1 MVCHKIFL
9 LTNFFVSTYFSTS
22 YVQKKEVNLAIKIG
36 EMTII
41 ELVDIISSGETSKVQ
56 FKRELDSNDAMAAEL
71 IAFSN
76 AKGGKIFI
84 GVEDKTGELIGLNAD
99 QIRRYN
105 QLLANIASDMIKP
118 QVFIFTEV
126 INVSEDVES
135 VKKILV
141 VEISEGISKP
151 YKDKNGAVWIKQGS
165 DKRRLTDNNE
175 LIRLFQQSGLLY
187 LDEMIVP
194 QTTIADIDMS
204 KVSYYLTRI
213 HKRESEIDFDMSE
226 KLLNNLNIMKKGQL
240 TLGGLLFF
248 AKNPQKYR
256 HAFCV
261 KAVSFVGNSV
271 GGNTYRSSQDIE
283 GTIPQIFEETLRFFT
298 TNLLYVQAGQNFNSV
313 GQLEISL
320 IALEELLQNALIHR
334 DYSKNAPVRV
344 MIFDHRVEIISPGT
358 LPNSLSVENI
368 KLGNAV
374 VRNNLLVSYGS
385 KWMIYRG
392 FGSGITRSLEVQPN
406 IELVNDADGEQF
418 KVIIPRPKNSIS

>member
-1 MVCHKIFL
+1 MFKKKVNSTCKIF
-9 LTNFFVSTYFSTS
+9 
-22 YVQKKEVNLAIKIG
+22 K
-36 EMTII
+36 MTII

-105 QLLANIASDMIKP
+105 QSLVSIANDMINP

-135 VKKILV
+135 GKKILV

-151 YKDKNGAVWIKQGS
+151 YKDKNGAVWLKQGS

-194 QTTIADIDMS
+194 QTTIADIDIS
-204 KVSYYLTRI
+204 KVSYYLTLLY
-213 HKRESEIDFDMSE
+213 KREREIDFDMSE
-226 KLLNNLNIMKKGQL
+226 KLLNNLNIMKEGRL

-256 HAFCV
+256 PAFCV
-261 KAVSFVGNSV
+261 KAVSFVGNSIS
-271 GGNTYRSSQDIE
+271 GNTYRSSQDIE
-283 GTIPQIFEETLRFFT
+283 GTIPQLFEETLRFFT

-344 MIFDHRVEIISPGT
+344 MIFDDRIEIISPGA

-374 VRNNLLVSYGS
+374 VRNNLLFSYGS

-392 FGSGITRSLEVQPN
+392 FGSGITRSLELQPN
-406 IELVNDADGEQF
+406 IELINDADGEQF
-418 KVIIPRPKNSIS
+418 KVIIPRPKNGIS

>member
-1 MVCHKIFL
+1 
-9 LTNFFVSTYFSTS
+9 
-22 YVQKKEVNLAIKIG
+22 
-36 EMTII
+36 MTII

-56 FKRELDSNDAMAAEL
+56 FKRELDSNDAMADEL

-105 QLLANIASDMIKP
+105 QSLVNIANDMIKP

-135 VKKILV
+135 GKKILV

-194 QTTIADIDMS
+194 QTTIADIDIS
-204 KVSYYLTRI
+204 KVSYYLTLLY
-213 HKRESEIDFDMSE
+213 KREREIDFDMSE
-226 KLLNNLNIMKKGQL
+226 KLLNNLNIMKEGRL

-256 HAFCV
+256 PAFCV
-261 KAVSFVGNSV
+261 KAVSFVGNSIS
-271 GGNTYRSSQDIE
+271 GNTYRSSQDIE
-283 GTIPQIFEETLRFFT
+283 GTIPQLFEETLRFFT

-344 MIFDHRVEIISPGT
+344 MIFDDRIEIISPGA

-392 FGSGITRSLEVQPN
+392 FGSGITRSLELQPN
-406 IELVNDADGEQF
+406 IELINDTDGEQF

>member
-1 MVCHKIFL
+1 MQRGAKYL
-9 LTNFFVSTYFSTS
+9 LVL
-22 YVQKKEVNLAIKIG
+22 K
-36 EMTII
+36 
-41 ELVDIISSGETSKVQ
+41 
-56 FKRELDSNDAMAAEL
+56 
-71 IAFSN
+71 
-76 AKGGKIFI
+76 
-84 GVEDKTGELIGLNAD
+84 
-99 QIRRYN
+99 
-105 QLLANIASDMIKP
+105 
-118 QVFIFTEV
+118 
-126 INVSEDVES
+126 
-135 VKKILV
+135 
-141 VEISEGISKP
+141 
-151 YKDKNGAVWIKQGS
+151 IKQGS

-226 KLLNNLNIMKKGQL
+226 KLLNNLNIMKEGQL

-256 HAFCV
+256 PAFCV

-298 TNLLYVQAGQNFNSV
+298 TNMLYVQAGQNFNSV

-334 DYSKNAPVRV
+334 DYSKNVPVRV
-344 MIFDHRVEIISPGT
+344 MIFDHRIEIISPGA
-358 LPNSLSVENI
+358 LPNSLSIENI

-374 VRNNLLVSYGS
+374 IRNNLLTSYGS

-392 FGSGITRSLEVQPN
+392 FGSGITRLLEVQPN
-406 IELVNDADGEQF
+406 IELINDVDEEQF

>member
-1 MVCHKIFL
+1 
-9 LTNFFVSTYFSTS
+9 
-22 YVQKKEVNLAIKIG
+22 
-36 EMTII
+36 MTII

-99 QIRRYN
+99 QIRSYN
-105 QLLANIASDMIKP
+105 QLLANIATDMIKP

-135 VKKILV
+135 GKKILV

-194 QTTIADIDMS
+194 QTTIADIDIS

-226 KLLNNLNIMKKGQL
+226 KLLNNLNIMKEGRL

-256 HAFCV
+256 PAFCV
-261 KAVSFVGNSV
+261 KAVSFVGNSIS
-271 GGNTYRSSQDIE
+271 GNTYRSSQDIE
-283 GTIPQIFEETLRFFT
+283 GTIPQLFEETLRFFT

-344 MIFDHRVEIISPGT
+344 MIFDDRIEIISPGA

-392 FGSGITRSLEVQPN
+392 FGSGITRSLELQPN
-406 IELVNDADGEQF
+406 IELINDTDGEQF

>member
-1 MVCHKIFL
+1 
-9 LTNFFVSTYFSTS
+9 
-22 YVQKKEVNLAIKIG
+22 
-36 EMTII
+36 MTII
-41 ELVDIISSGETSKVQ
+41 KLVDIINSGETSKVQ
-56 FKRELDSNDAMAAEL
+56 FKRELDSNAAMADEL

-105 QLLANIASDMIKP
+105 QSLVNIANDMIKP

-135 VKKILV
+135 GKKILV

-151 YKDKNGAVWIKQGS
+151 YKDKNGAVWLKQGS

-194 QTTIADIDMS
+194 QTTIADIDIS
-204 KVSYYLTRI
+204 KVSYYLTLLY
-213 HKRESEIDFDMSE
+213 KREREIDFDMSE
-226 KLLNNLNIMKKGQL
+226 KLLNNLNIMKEGRL

-256 HAFCV
+256 PAFCV
-261 KAVSFVGNSV
+261 KAVSFVGNSIC
-271 GGNTYRSSQDIE
+271 GNTYRSSQDIE
-283 GTIPQIFEETLRFFT
+283 GTIPQLFEETLRFFT

-344 MIFDHRVEIISPGT
+344 MIFDDRIEIISPGA

-392 FGSGITRSLEVQPN
+392 FGSGITRSLELQPN
-406 IELVNDADGEQF
+406 IELINDTDGEQF

>member
-1 MVCHKIFL
+1 MLQIFL

-105 QLLANIASDMIKP
+105 QLLANIANDMINP

-126 INVSEDVES
+126 INVSVDVES

-213 HKRESEIDFDMSE
+213 HKRESELDFDMSE

-256 HAFCV
+256 PAFCV

-334 DYSKNAPVRV
+334 DYSKNVPVRV
-344 MIFDHRVEIISPGT
+344 MIFDHRIEIISPGA
-358 LPNSLSVENI
+358 LPNSLSIENI

-374 VRNNLLVSYGS
+374 IRNNLLTSYGS

-392 FGSGITRSLEVQPN
+392 FGSGITRLLEVQPN
-406 IELVNDADGEQF
+406 IELINDVDEEQF

>member
-1 MVCHKIFL
+1 MFKKKVNSTCKIF
-9 LTNFFVSTYFSTS
+9 
-22 YVQKKEVNLAIKIG
+22 K
-36 EMTII
+36 MTII

-105 QLLANIASDMIKP
+105 QSLVSIANDMINP

-135 VKKILV
+135 GKKILV

-151 YKDKNGAVWIKQGS
+151 YKDKNGAVWLKQGS

-194 QTTIADIDMS
+194 QTTIADIDIS
-204 KVSYYLTRI
+204 KVSYYLTLLY
-213 HKRESEIDFDMSE
+213 KREREIDFDMSE
-226 KLLNNLNIMKKGQL
+226 KLLNNLNIMKEGRL

-248 AKNPQKYR
+248 AKNPQKYKP
-256 HAFCV
+256 AFCV
-261 KAVSFVGNSV
+261 KAVSFVGNSIS
-271 GGNTYRSSQDIE
+271 GNTYRSSQDIE
-283 GTIPQIFEETLRFFT
+283 GTIPQLFEETLRFFT

-344 MIFDHRVEIISPGT
+344 MIFDDRIEIISPGA

-374 VRNNLLVSYGS
+374 VRNNLLFSYGS

-392 FGSGITRSLEVQPN
+392 FGSGITRSLELQPN
-406 IELVNDADGEQF
+406 IELINDADGEQF
-418 KVIIPRPKNSIS
+418 KVIIPRPKNGIS

>member
-1 MVCHKIFL
+1 
-9 LTNFFVSTYFSTS
+9 
-22 YVQKKEVNLAIKIG
+22 
-36 EMTII
+36 MTII

-56 FKRELDSNDAMAAEL
+56 FKRELDSYDAMAAEL

-99 QIRRYN
+99 QIRSYN
-105 QLLANIASDMIKP
+105 QLLANIANDMIKP

-126 INVSEDVES
+126 INVSEDVELG
-135 VKKILV
+135 KKILV

-194 QTTIADIDMS
+194 QTTIADIDIS
-204 KVSYYLTRI
+204 KVSYYLTLLY
-213 HKRESEIDFDMSE
+213 KREREIDFDMSE
-226 KLLNNLNIMKKGQL
+226 KLLNNLNIMKEGRL

-256 HAFCV
+256 PAFCV

-283 GTIPQIFEETLRFFT
+283 GTIPQLFEETLRFFT

-334 DYSKNAPVRV
+334 DYSKNVPVRV
-344 MIFDHRVEIISPGT
+344 MIFDDRIEIISPGA

-392 FGSGITRSLEVQPN
+392 FGSGITRLLELQPN
-406 IELVNDADGEQF
+406 IELINDVDEEQF

>member
-1 MVCHKIFL
+1 
-9 LTNFFVSTYFSTS
+9 
-22 YVQKKEVNLAIKIG
+22 
-36 EMTII
+36 MTII

-105 QLLANIASDMIKP
+105 QSLVNIANDMIKP

-135 VKKILV
+135 GKKILV

-151 YKDKNGAVWIKQGS
+151 YKDKNGAVWLKQGS

-194 QTTIADIDMS
+194 QTTIADIDIS
-204 KVSYYLTRI
+204 KVSYYLTLLY
-213 HKRESEIDFDMSE
+213 KREREIDFDMSE
-226 KLLNNLNIMKKGQL
+226 KLLNNLNIMKEGRL

-256 HAFCV
+256 PAFCV
-261 KAVSFVGNSV
+261 KAVSFVGNSIS
-271 GGNTYRSSQDIE
+271 GNTYRSSQDIE
-283 GTIPQIFEETLRFFT
+283 GTIPQLFEETLRFFT

-344 MIFDHRVEIISPGT
+344 MIFDDRIEIISPGA

-392 FGSGITRSLEVQPN
+392 FGSGITRSLELQPN
-406 IELVNDADGEQF
+406 IELINDADGEQF
-418 KVIIPRPKNSIS
+418 KVIIPRPKNGIS

>member
-1 MVCHKIFL
+1 
-9 LTNFFVSTYFSTS
+9 
-22 YVQKKEVNLAIKIG
+22 
-36 EMTII
+36 MTII

-105 QLLANIASDMIKP
+105 QSLVNIANDMIKP

-135 VKKILV
+135 GKKILV

-151 YKDKNGAVWIKQGS
+151 YKDKNGAVWLKQGS

-194 QTTIADIDMS
+194 QTTIADIDIS
-204 KVSYYLTRI
+204 KVSYYLTLLY
-213 HKRESEIDFDMSE
+213 KREREIDFDMSE
-226 KLLNNLNIMKKGQL
+226 KLLNNLNIMKEGRL

-256 HAFCV
+256 PAFCV
-261 KAVSFVGNSV
+261 KAVSFVGNSIS
-271 GGNTYRSSQDIE
+271 GNTYRSSQDIE
-283 GTIPQIFEETLRFFT
+283 GTIPQLFEETLRFFT
-298 TNLLYVQAGQNFNSV
+298 TNLLYIQAGQNFNSV

-344 MIFDHRVEIISPGT
+344 MIFDDRIEIISPGA

-392 FGSGITRSLEVQPN
+392 FGSGITRSLELQPN
-406 IELVNDADGEQF
+406 IELINDADGEQF

>member
-1 MVCHKIFL
+1 MLQIFL

-84 GVEDKTGELIGLNAD
+84 GVEDKTGELIGLNAN

-105 QLLANIASDMIKP
+105 QLLANIANDMIKP

-165 DKRRLTDNNE
+165 DIRRLTDNNE

-256 HAFCV
+256 PAFCV
-261 KAVSFVGNSV
+261 KAVSFVG
-271 GGNTYRSSQDIE
+271 YR
-283 GTIPQIFEETLRFFT
+283 
-298 TNLLYVQAGQNFNSV
+298 
-313 GQLEISL
+313 
-320 IALEELLQNALIHR
+320 R
-334 DYSKNAPVRV
+334 DYTSD
-344 MIFDHRVEIISPGT
+344 I
-358 LPNSLSVENI
+358 
-368 KLGNAV
+368 
-374 VRNNLLVSYGS
+374 
-385 KWMIYRG
+385 
-392 FGSGITRSLEVQPN
+392 
-406 IELVNDADGEQF
+406 
-418 KVIIPRPKNSIS
+418 

>member
-1 MVCHKIFL
+1 V
-9 LTNFFVSTYFSTS
+9 
-22 YVQKKEVNLAIKIG
+22 
-36 EMTII
+36 TII

-56 FKRELDSNDAMAAEL
+56 FKRELDSNDAMADEL

-105 QLLANIASDMIKP
+105 QSLVNIANDMIKP

-135 VKKILV
+135 GKKILV

-151 YKDKNGAVWIKQGS
+151 YKDKNGAVWLKQCS

-194 QTTIADIDMS
+194 QTTIADIDIS
-204 KVSYYLTRI
+204 KVSYYLTLLY
-213 HKRESEIDFDMSE
+213 KREREIDFDMSE
-226 KLLNNLNIMKKGQL
+226 KLLNNLNIMKEGRL

-256 HAFCV
+256 PAFCV

-283 GTIPQIFEETLRFFT
+283 GTIPQLFEETLRFFT

-344 MIFDHRVEIISPGT
+344 MIFDDRIEIISPGA

-392 FGSGITRSLEVQPN
+392 FGSGITRSLELQPN
-406 IELVNDADGEQF
+406 IELINDADGEQF
-418 KVIIPRPKNSIS
+418 KVIIPRSKNSIS

>member
-1 MVCHKIFL
+1 
-9 LTNFFVSTYFSTS
+9 
-22 YVQKKEVNLAIKIG
+22 
-36 EMTII
+36 MTIL
-41 ELVDIISSGETSKVQ
+41 ELVDIISSGKTSKVQ
-56 FKRELDSNDAMAAEL
+56 FKRELDSNAAMADEL

-105 QLLANIASDMIKP
+105 QSLVNIANDMIKP

-135 VKKILV
+135 GKKILV

-151 YKDKNGAVWIKQGS
+151 YKDKNGAVWLKQGS

-194 QTTIADIDMS
+194 QTTIADIDIS
-204 KVSYYLTRI
+204 KVSYYLTLLY
-213 HKRESEIDFDMSE
+213 KREREIDFDMSE
-226 KLLNNLNIMKKGQL
+226 KLLNNLNIMKEGRL

-256 HAFCV
+256 PAFCV
-261 KAVSFVGNSV
+261 KAVSFVGNSIS
-271 GGNTYRSSQDIE
+271 GNTYRSSQDIE
-283 GTIPQIFEETLRFFT
+283 GTIPQLFEETLRFFT

-344 MIFDHRVEIISPGT
+344 MIFDDRIEIISPGA

-392 FGSGITRSLEVQPN
+392 FGSGITRSLELQPN
-406 IELVNDADGEQF
+406 IELINDADGEQF

>member
-1 MVCHKIFL
+1 
-9 LTNFFVSTYFSTS
+9 
-22 YVQKKEVNLAIKIG
+22 
-36 EMTII
+36 MTII

-105 QLLANIASDMIKP
+105 QSLVNIANDMIKP

-135 VKKILV
+135 GKKILV

-151 YKDKNGAVWIKQGS
+151 YKDKNGAVWLKQCS

-194 QTTIADIDMS
+194 QTTIADIDIS
-204 KVSYYLTRI
+204 KVSYYLTLLY
-213 HKRESEIDFDMSE
+213 KREREIDFDMSE
-226 KLLNNLNIMKKGQL
+226 KLLNNLNIMKEGRL

-256 HAFCV
+256 PAFCV

-283 GTIPQIFEETLRFFT
+283 GTIPQLFEETLRFFT

-344 MIFDHRVEIISPGT
+344 MIFDDRIEIISPGA

-392 FGSGITRSLEVQPN
+392 FGSGITRSLELQPN
-406 IELVNDADGEQF
+406 IELINDADGEQF
-418 KVIIPRPKNSIS
+418 KVIIPRSKNSIS

>member
-1 MVCHKIFL
+1 
-9 LTNFFVSTYFSTS
+9 
-22 YVQKKEVNLAIKIG
+22 
-36 EMTII
+36 MTII

-99 QIRRYN
+99 QIRSYN
-105 QLLANIASDMIKP
+105 QLLANIANDMIKP
-118 QVFIFTEV
+118 KVFIFTEV

-135 VKKILV
+135 GKKILV

-151 YKDKNGAVWIKQGS
+151 YKDKNGAVWIK
-165 DKRRLTDNNE
+165 
-175 LIRLFQQSGLLY
+175 FQQSGLLY

-194 QTTIADIDMS
+194 QTTIADIDIS

-226 KLLNNLNIMKKGQL
+226 KLLNNLNIMKEGRL

-256 HAFCV
+256 PAFCV

-283 GTIPQIFEETLRFFT
+283 GTIPQLFEETLRFFT

-344 MIFDHRVEIISPGT
+344 MIFDDRIEIISPGA

-392 FGSGITRSLEVQPN
+392 FGSGITRSLELQPN
-406 IELVNDADGEQF
+406 IELINDADGEQF

>member
-1 MVCHKIFL
+1 
-9 LTNFFVSTYFSTS
+9 
-22 YVQKKEVNLAIKIG
+22 
-36 EMTII
+36 MTII

-99 QIRRYN
+99 QIRSYN
-105 QLLANIASDMIKP
+105 QLLANIATDMIKP

-126 INVSEDVES
+126 INVSEDVELG
-135 VKKILV
+135 KKILV

-194 QTTIADIDMS
+194 QTTIADIDIS

-226 KLLNNLNIMKKGQL
+226 KLLNNLNIMKEGRL

-256 HAFCV
+256 PAFCV
-261 KAVSFVGNSV
+261 KAVSFVGNSIS
-271 GGNTYRSSQDIE
+271 GNTYRSSQDIE
-283 GTIPQIFEETLRFFT
+283 GTIPQLFEETLRFFT

-344 MIFDHRVEIISPGT
+344 MIFDDRIEIISPGA

-392 FGSGITRSLEVQPN
+392 FGSGITRSLELQPN
-406 IELVNDADGEQF
+406 IELINDTDGEQF

>member
-1 MVCHKIFL
+1 
-9 LTNFFVSTYFSTS
+9 
-22 YVQKKEVNLAIKIG
+22 
-36 EMTII
+36 MTII

-105 QLLANIASDMIKP
+105 QLLANIANDMINP

-126 INVSEDVES
+126 INVSVDVES

-226 KLLNNLNIMKKGQL
+226 KLLNNLNIMREGQL

-256 HAFCV
+256 PSFCV

-344 MIFDHRVEIISPGT
+344 MIFDHRIEIISPGA

-385 KWMIYRG
+385 KWMIYRN

-406 IELVNDADGEQF
+406 IELINDADGEQF

>member
-1 MVCHKIFL
+1 
-9 LTNFFVSTYFSTS
+9 
-22 YVQKKEVNLAIKIG
+22 
-36 EMTII
+36 MTII

-56 FKRELDSNDAMAAEL
+56 FKRELDSNDAMADEL

-105 QLLANIASDMIKP
+105 QSLVNIANDMIKP

-135 VKKILV
+135 GKKILV

-151 YKDKNGAVWIKQGS
+151 YKDKNGAVWLKQCS

-194 QTTIADIDMS
+194 QTTIADIDIS
-204 KVSYYLTRI
+204 KVSYYLTLLY
-213 HKRESEIDFDMSE
+213 KREREIDFDMSE
-226 KLLNNLNIMKKGQL
+226 KLLNNLNIMKEGRL

-256 HAFCV
+256 PAFCV

-283 GTIPQIFEETLRFFT
+283 GTIPQLFEETLRFFT

-344 MIFDHRVEIISPGT
+344 MIFDDRIEIISPGA

-392 FGSGITRSLEVQPN
+392 FGSGITRSLELQPN
-406 IELVNDADGEQF
+406 IELINDADGEQF
-418 KVIIPRPKNSIS
+418 KVIIPRSKNSIS

>member
-1 MVCHKIFL
+1 
-9 LTNFFVSTYFSTS
+9 
-22 YVQKKEVNLAIKIG
+22 
-36 EMTII
+36 MTII

-105 QLLANIASDMIKP
+105 QLLANIANDMIKP

-135 VKKILV
+135 GKKILV

-151 YKDKNGAVWIKQGS
+151 YKDKNGAVWLKQGS

-194 QTTIADIDMS
+194 QTTIADIDIS
-204 KVSYYLTRI
+204 KVSYYLTLLY
-213 HKRESEIDFDMSE
+213 KREREIDFDMSE
-226 KLLNNLNIMKKGQL
+226 KLLNNLNIMKEGRL

-256 HAFCV
+256 PAFCV
-261 KAVSFVGNSV
+261 KAVSFVGNSIS
-271 GGNTYRSSQDIE
+271 GNTYRSSQDIE
-283 GTIPQIFEETLRFFT
+283 GTIPQLFEETLRFFT

-344 MIFDHRVEIISPGT
+344 MIFDDRIEIISPGA

-392 FGSGITRSLEVQPN
+392 FGSGITRSLELQPN
-406 IELVNDADGEQF
+406 IELINDADGEQF
-418 KVIIPRPKNSIS
+418 KVIIPRPKNSISK

>member
-1 MVCHKIFL
+1 MYLPFLEQVMFKKKVNSVCKIF
-9 LTNFFVSTYFSTS
+9 
-22 YVQKKEVNLAIKIG
+22 K
-36 EMTII
+36 MTII

-105 QLLANIASDMIKP
+105 QSLVSIANDMINP

-135 VKKILV
+135 GKKILV

-151 YKDKNGAVWIKQGS
+151 YKDKNGAVWLKQGS

-194 QTTIADIDMS
+194 QTTIADIDIS
-204 KVSYYLTRI
+204 KVSYYLTLLY
-213 HKRESEIDFDMSE
+213 KREREIDFDMSE
-226 KLLNNLNIMKKGQL
+226 KLLNNLNIMKEGRL

-256 HAFCV
+256 PAFCV
-261 KAVSFVGNSV
+261 KAVSFVGNSIS
-271 GGNTYRSSQDIE
+271 GNTYRSSQDIE
-283 GTIPQIFEETLRFFT
+283 GTIPQLFEETLRFFT

-344 MIFDHRVEIISPGT
+344 MIFDDRIEIISPGA

-392 FGSGITRSLEVQPN
+392 FGSGITRSLELQPN
-406 IELVNDADGEQF
+406 IELINDADGEQF
-418 KVIIPRPKNSIS
+418 KVIIPRSKNGIS

>member
-1 MVCHKIFL
+1 MLQIFL
-9 LTNFFVSTYFSTS
+9 LTNFFVSTYFSKS
-22 YVQKKEVNLAIKIG
+22 HVQKKEVNLAIKIG
-36 EMTII
+36 KMTII

-56 FKRELDSNDAMAAEL
+56 FKRELDSYDAMAAEL

-105 QLLANIASDMIKP
+105 QLLANIANDMINP

-126 INVSEDVES
+126 INVSVDVES

-213 HKRESEIDFDMSE
+213 HKRESELDFDMSE

-256 HAFCV
+256 PAFCV

-334 DYSKNAPVRV
+334 DYSKNVPVRV
-344 MIFDHRVEIISPGT
+344 MIFDHRIEIISPGA
-358 LPNSLSVENI
+358 LPNSLSIENI

-374 VRNNLLVSYGS
+374 IRNNLLTSYGS

-392 FGSGITRSLEVQPN
+392 FGSGITRLLEVQPN
-406 IELVNDADGEQF
+406 IELINDVDEEQF